1 MICGRLVRAFPLQL
15 FHGIVSV
22 PPVPDVSSAVVC
34 MCVEERESERERE
47 RERHTQCVSV

>member
-22 PPVPDVSSAVVC
+22 PPVLDVSSAVVC
-34 MCVEERESERERE
+34 MCAEERERE
-47 RERHTQCVSV
+47 